1 MKGIFALILLS
12 LGFLPVFAQNE
23 QSPMVEKAFEY
34 KDWTYKN
41 IRTDGSTNLR
51 EFSKGKKLVM
61 IVYFAPWCPNWKHDV
76 EFVQGLYDKYKANG
90 LEIVAVGEYDSVAAM
105 KASLESFK
113 VTFPAVYESEDRL
126 VRETT
131 VHFAQRH
138 EAGDTR
144 KWGSPWYVFLEPA
157 ELEAKGEV
165 LIKKVNVVNGELI
178 RDEAEKFIRAK
189 LGLSADA
196 AKTALSDKAK
206 IEVCDPAKDML
217 ILKKP

>member
-165 LIKKVNVVNGELI
+165 LTKKVNVVNGELI